1 MLTEASLKAK
11 SRVEKRQKNKVY
23 LFAALKWEFIKENM
37 KVRKKKENKNST
49 NKVIKKKRN
58 FFFLGRFLGRVLVFF
73 LFFLF
78 S

>member
-23 LFAALKWEFIKENM
+23 LFAALRWEYIKENM
-37 KVRKKKENKNST
+37 KVRKKENKNST
-49 NKVIKKKRN
+49 NKVIKKKIK
-58 FFFLGRFLGRVLVFF
+58 FF